1 MVAAVFAIVCVS
13 FSSPQGAAFLAFA
26 FNLVDQGQL
35 LGRPLDTHRLR
46 QLPAPAK
53 RLQVRVLLAQPC
65 PAPSFIP
72 APECACQVLCRSRP
86 LQHLHATRTSCAWRA
101 VEGWRL

>member
-1 MVAAVFAIVCVS
+1 MHICFVS
-13 FSSPQGAAFLAFA
+13 LQGAAFLAFA

-53 RLQVRVLLAQPC
+53 RLQVRSLLAQ
-65 PAPSFIP
+65 AYLSSIFLHTAEGARQIP
-72 APECACQVLCRSRP
+72 PNS
-86 LQHLHATRTSCAWRA
+86 S
-101 VEGWRL
+101 